1 MATRSSKRRRLVKPN
16 SHLSET
22 PTLSTL
28 TRDPVAPA
36 TVEDRLRWKGFCEIE
51 SEPASYLTLQP
62 VYGLVFLFK
71 WRAEDPDK
79 QEQICPE
86 GIWFANQVRRHDY
99 LLPAAAK
106 DSQTAKDACASVALL
121 NIVNN
126 IPEIE
131 LGENLRQFKNFTT
144 DFTPSLRGDAIS
156 NFDFVKAIHN
166 SFARKMDMLNA
177 DLQLKNDALPRR
189 KAKTKGTD
197 DEDAG
202 FHFIA
207 FVPIQGNVWKLD
219 GLERQPQKLGP
230 IIGRDWLVQVAP
242 EIESRM
248 AQYGDD
254 QIEFAVLALV
264 KEPLSTLVTSLAQNV
279 KSIRSVMRRLD
290 CVKAG
295 LKDLRPETLDI
306 ATEKETIVGPSEQY
320 YLDQLA
326 IDRSKPCDTITIQL
340 EGEEVPD
347 LVGLGQE
354 LISVQAGLRVSIMDE
369 ARAIKA
375 DDERAANRRND
386 KGLLAKGLLHVL
398 ERMDKSK
405 SLFEC
410 DY

>member
-1 MATRSSKRRRLVKPN
+1 MTNPGAV
-16 SHLSET
+16 EAE
-22 PTLSTL
+22 L
-28 TRDPVAPA
+28 T
-36 TVEDRLRWKGFCEIE
+36 I
-51 SEPASYLTLQP
+51 
-62 VYGLVFLFK
+62 
-71 WRAEDPDK
+71 
-79 QEQICPE
+79 
-86 GIWFANQVRRHDY
+86 
-99 LLPAAAK
+99 
-106 DSQTAKDACASVALL
+106 
-121 NIVNN
+121 
-126 IPEIE
+126 
-131 LGENLRQFKNFTT
+131 
-144 DFTPSLRGDAIS
+144 
-156 NFDFVKAIHN
+156 
-166 SFARKMDMLNA
+166 
-177 DLQLKNDALPRR
+177 
-189 KAKTKGTD
+189 
-197 DEDAG
+197 
-202 FHFIA
+202 
-207 FVPIQGNVWKLD
+207 
-219 GLERQPQKLGP
+219 LGP

>member
-1 MATRSSKRRRLVKPN
+1 MLRDFGVKQVRVQEVVSLDHEMLASLPYDQLSLFSLCSKVIRS
-16 SHLSET
+16 
-22 PTLSTL
+22 
-28 TRDPVAPA
+28 
-36 TVEDRLRWKGFCEIE
+36 
-51 SEPASYLTLQP
+51 QP

-71 WRAEDPDK
+71 WRAEDPGK
-79 QEQICPE
+79 QEQTCPE
-86 GIWFANQVRRHDY
+86 DIWFAN
-99 LLPAAAK
+99 
-106 DSQTAKDACASVALL
+106 QTAKDACASVALL

-131 LGENLRQFKNFTT
+131 LGENLRQFKDFTI

-177 DLQLKNDALPRR
+177 DLQLKNDALARR
-189 KAKTKGTD
+189 KAKTEGTD

-207 FVPIQGNVWKLD
+207 FVPSQGKVWKLD

-230 IIGRDWLVQVAP
+230 IVGRDWLVQVAP
-242 EIESRM
+242 ELESRM

-290 CVKAG
+290 CVKAD
-295 LKDLRPETLDI
+295 LKDPLPETLDI
-306 ATEKETIVGPSEQY
+306 ATEKATILGPSDQY

-326 IDRSKPCDTITIQL
+326 IDRSKPCDTITIQI
-340 EGEEVPD
+340 ESEKVPD
-347 LVGLGQE
+347 LVSLGQE
-354 LISVQAGLRVSIMDE
+354 LVSVQAGLRVSIMDE
-369 ARAIKA
+369 ARAIQA

-398 ERMDKSK
+398 ERMDKNK
-405 SLFEC
+405 SLFKC
-410 DY
+410 DH